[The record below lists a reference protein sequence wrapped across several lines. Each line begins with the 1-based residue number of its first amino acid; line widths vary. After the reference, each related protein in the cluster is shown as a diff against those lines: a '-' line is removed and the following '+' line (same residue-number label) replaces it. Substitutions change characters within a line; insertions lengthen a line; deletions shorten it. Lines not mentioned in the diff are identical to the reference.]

1 MRAER
6 TTTNSWAVQFT
17 PAAGTTGL
25 FTAHVALL
33 DCGVKVKVARGE
45 NAGRELAH
53 DFVARFWQTAELRAV
68 AGTTTAEM
76 TLPDPPRIA
85 GARRAL
91 AVWVTRRGELTPV
104 QSTGTW
110 LP

>member
-1 MRAER
+1 MERASR
-6 TTTNSWAVQFT
+6 TEQ
-17 PAAGTTGL
+17 TGP

-45 NAGRELAH
+45 NAGHELAH
-53 DFVARFWQTAELRAV
+53 DFVVRFWQTAEMRPA

-76 TLPDPPRIA
+76 TLPDPPRIT

-91 AVWVTRRGELTPV
+91 AVWASAAVN
-104 QSTGTW
+104 
-110 LP
+110 